1 MNMSLIDSLDE
12 FMRSDRSFKW
22 LVEGV
27 IAEGELTMLFSESG
41 VGKTFLALALALSIA
56 TGQTWLDRTVTQGP
70 VVYLLSEG
78 FDGFPARITA
88 WFAHRGTSSD
98 GVPIYMGS
106 YEFPLNDPEVLEE
119 LDSDLGQIRP
129 RPKLIV
135 IDTLTGMTSGIDQ
148 NSASDM
154 AAFAETCKRLKIITG
169 AAVLLV
175 HHSGHKD
182 KGRSKGAVDLWAACD
197 RVLGLHRTGRDGA
210 LVIKCAKSRNGAP
223 FDDIHVRL
231 QPYEPAAVLVEAGKP
246 VKAETTVLT
255 PGDRVFREVIGDEP
269 IAEATAKAAFFD
281 KYGKSPGANRNAW
294 ARAFEKAINSGLIEI
309 DADRQISVRTH
320 GAHT

>member
-1 MNMSLIDSLDE
+1 MIGSLDE
-12 FMRSDRSFKW
+12 FMRRDRSLKW

-27 IAEGELTMLFSESG
+27 VAEGELTMLFSESG

-56 TGQTWLDRTVTQGP
+56 TGQTWLDRTVAQGP
-70 VVYLLSEG
+70 VLYLPSEG
-78 FDGFPARITA
+78 FDGFPARIGA
-88 WFAHRGTSSD
+88 WFAHRGILRD
-98 GVPIYMGS
+98 GVPFHIGE
-106 YEFPLNDPEVLEE
+106 YEFPLNDPEVFAEFDE
-119 LDSDLGQIRP
+119 YLGEIRP
-129 RPKLIV
+129 KPKLIV

-154 AAFAETCKRLKIITG
+154 AKFAETCKTLKIITG
-169 AAVLLV
+169 ASVLVV

-231 QPYEPAAVLVEAGKP
+231 MPYEPAAVLVEAGKP
-246 VKAETTVLT
+246 ENAETTVLT

-294 ARAFEKAINSGLIEI
+294 ARAFEKAINSGLIEV